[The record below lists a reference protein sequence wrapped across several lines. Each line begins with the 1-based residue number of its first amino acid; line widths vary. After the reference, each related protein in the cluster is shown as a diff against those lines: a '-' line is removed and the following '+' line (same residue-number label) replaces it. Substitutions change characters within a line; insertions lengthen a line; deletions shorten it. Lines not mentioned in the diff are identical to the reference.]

1 MDIATILG
9 LLVGMGLVGGAIV
22 MQGTA
27 QGTNPIV
34 FVELQSF
41 MIVLGGTLA
50 ATSIAFPLKEV
61 MRLMTILRAV
71 FKGSKTELGSLVDEV
86 VDMGGVARKGPKE
99 LEDALGNVRNFFLR
113 DGLQMVVDGYS
124 VEEIRDILGTRVEY
138 REERE
143 LAESALFKAMGKFS
157 PAFGII
163 GTLIGLVYMLKGM
176 GVGGGEDV
184 AAQVGGGMAT
194 ALITTFYGALLAN
207 LIFLPMSEK
216 LLSQISH
223 KSTMQN
229 MITEGIC
236 LLQMKKHP
244 LIIREKINSFIPPRE
259 WKRVE
264 PGGGVGGGG
273 GGA

>member
-1 MDIATILG
+1 MDFATILG
-9 LLVGMGLVGGAIV
+9 VLIGVALVGGAIF
-22 MQGTA
+22 MQGMA
-27 QGTNPIV
+27 QGTNPLV
-34 FVELQSF
+34 FVKLNSF

-50 ATSIAFPLKEV
+50 ATAIAFPLKEV
-61 MRLMTILRAV
+61 LRLMTIMGAV
-71 FKGSKTELGSLVDEV
+71 FKGGKVELGSLVDEI
-86 VDMGGVARKGPKE
+86 VDMGAVARKGPKD
-99 LEDALGNVRNFFLR
+99 LEDALPRVRNFFLR

-143 LAESALFKAMGKFS
+143 TTESELFKAMGKFS

-176 GVGGGEDV
+176 GAGGTEDV

-194 ALITTFYGALLAN
+194 ALITTFYGAVLAN
-207 LIFLPMSEK
+207 LFFLPMSEK
-216 LLSQISH
+216 LNSQIGQ

-229 MITEGIC
+229 MITEGVC

-244 LIIREKINSFIPPRE
+244 LIVREKINSFIPPRE
-259 WKRVE
+259 WKKME
-264 PGGGVGGGG
+264 PGGGGGP
-273 GGA
+273 AA

>member
-9 LLVGMGLVGGAIV
+9 FLVGMGLVGGAIFI
-22 MQGTA
+22 QGTQ
-27 QGTNPIV
+27 QGTNPLV
-34 FVELQSF
+34 FVELLSF

-50 ATSIAFPLKEV
+50 ATAISFPLKEV
-61 MRLMTILRAV
+61 LRIMTIMGAV
-71 FKGSKTELGSLVDEV
+71 FKAGREELSPIVDEI
-86 VDMGGVARKGPKE
+86 VDMSGVARKGPKE
-99 LEDALGNVRNFFLR
+99 LEDALPRVSNFFLR

-143 LAESALFKAMGKFS
+143 RVEADLFKAMGKFS

-176 GVGGGEDV
+176 GTGGGEDV

-194 ALITTFYGALLAN
+194 ALITTFYGAFLAN
-207 LIFLPMSEK
+207 MVFLPMSEK
-216 LLSQISH
+216 LSSQTVN
-223 KSTMQN
+223 KSTIQN
-229 MITEGIC
+229 MITEGVC

-244 LIIREKINSFIPPRE
+244 LIVREKVNSFIPPRE
-259 WKRVE
+259 WKKTE
-264 PGGGVGGGG
+264 PGGG
-273 GGA
+273 GAT